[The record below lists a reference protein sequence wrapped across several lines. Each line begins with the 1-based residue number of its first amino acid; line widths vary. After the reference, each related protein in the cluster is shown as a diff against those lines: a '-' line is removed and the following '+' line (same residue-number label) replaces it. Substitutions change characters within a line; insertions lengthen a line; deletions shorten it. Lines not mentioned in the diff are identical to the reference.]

1 MCSWMSYRKSSLH
14 AIDFTGG
21 WVAYKCYHWSSFFK
35 WLWFIPYSFSNSYEI
50 ARLLQNSLRELWF
63 CCVEDFR
70 EGLIKIQLIRVLP
83 KQWIK
88 HWLEFSVFP
97 PLTSAHWLE
106 KKNQV
111 ATNSINDHKCKL
123 CKSQNVL
130 VWMQSL
136 NKKDKNISKVNCR

>member
-1 MCSWMSYRKSSLH
+1 MCSWMSHRKSSLH

-106 KKNQV
+106 KKTRWQL
-111 ATNSINDHKCKL
+111 I
-123 CKSQNVL
+123 
-130 VWMQSL
+130 QSTT
-136 NKKDKNISKVNCR
+136 ISANCVRVKMYWYECNHWIKRIKT